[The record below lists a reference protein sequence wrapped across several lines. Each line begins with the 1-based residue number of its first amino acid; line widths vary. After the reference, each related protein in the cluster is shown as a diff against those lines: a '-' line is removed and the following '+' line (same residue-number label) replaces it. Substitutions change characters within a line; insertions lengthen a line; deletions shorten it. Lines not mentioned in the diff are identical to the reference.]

1 MNLIPKLRT
10 EEEKRNLPE
19 AGNDLQELAAQRMGE
34 VSGKS
39 DEELEAMKKDFSDY
53 PLQQAAA
60 NESRRRENER
70 NPEALN
76 QYPENYWN

>member
-1 MNLIPKLRT
+1 LRT
-10 EEEKRNLPE
+10 EEEKESLPE
-19 AGNDLQELAAQRMGE
+19 AGGWDLQELVAQRMGE
-34 VSGKS
+34 VAEKT

-60 NESRRRENER
+60 NESRRRQNER